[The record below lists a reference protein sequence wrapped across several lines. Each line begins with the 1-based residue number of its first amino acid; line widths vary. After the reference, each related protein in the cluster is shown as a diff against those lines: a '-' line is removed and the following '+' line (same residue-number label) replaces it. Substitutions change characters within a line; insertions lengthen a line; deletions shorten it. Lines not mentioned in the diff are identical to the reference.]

1 MTACP
6 SGVVLVEVE
15 RIGVVEGVRRG
26 HLVVLD
32 PDGNVRLAVG
42 EVWAPMFPRSS
53 LKPVQAVAMLRSG
66 LSLAPEEVAL
76 ASSSHD
82 GEPMHVA
89 GVDAML
95 AAGGLDESDLECPP
109 DLPSGD
115 DARQT
120 VLAAGDGPRRIYMN
134 CSGKHAA
141 MLRTCVVNDWPLSGY
156 LPATHPLQQRIAE
169 TIAAV
174 ADEPIAA
181 IGVDGCGAPVFA
193 ISLTALARSF
203 SRLATGAGVEPA
215 VASAMRSHPALV
227 GGTTQVSSRV
237 MAGVPGVIVKNG
249 AEGVFA
255 AALMD
260 GGALALKIDDGA
272 SRAADRVLVGALRR
286 LGVDAQVLDALAEEP
301 VLGGGAR
308 VGSVRLRPGVL

>member
-1 MTACP
+1 VKAYP
-6 SGVVLVEVE
+6 SGEVLVEVE
-15 RIGVVEGVRRG
+15 RSGVVEGVHRG

-32 PDGNVRLAVG
+32 PDGSVRLAIG
-42 EVWAPMFPRSS
+42 EVCAPMFPRSS
-53 LKPVQAVAMLRSG
+53 LKPVQAVAMLRCG
-66 LSLAPEEVAL
+66 LELAPQEVAL

-82 GEPMHVA
+82 GEPMHIT
-89 GVDAML
+89 GVKDVL

-109 DLPSGD
+109 DLPTGE
-115 DARQT
+115 DARQA

-156 LPATHPLQQRIAE
+156 LPPTHQLQQRIAE

-174 ADEPIAA
+174 ADEPVAA

-193 ISLTALARSF
+193 ISLIALAQSF
-203 SRLATGAGVEPA
+203 SRLATADGTEGT
-215 VASAMRSHPALV
+215 VASAMRAHPAMV
-227 GGTTQVSSRV
+227 GGTTQISSRV

-272 SRAADRVLVGALRR
+272 PRAADRVLVGALRR
-286 LGVDAQVLDALAEEP
+286 LGVEAQILDELAEEP

>member
-1 MTACP
+1 MTAYP
-6 SGVVLVEVE
+6 SGEVLVEIE
-15 RIGVVEGVRRG
+15 RSGVVEGVHRG

-32 PDGNVRLAVG
+32 PNGAVRLAIG
-42 EVWAPMFPRSS
+42 EVRAPMFPRSS

-66 LSLAPEEVAL
+66 LFLAPEEVAL

-82 GEPMHVA
+82 GEPMHIA
-89 GVDAML
+89 GVQAML
-95 AAGGLDESDLECPP
+95 ATGGLDESDLECPP
-109 DLPSGD
+109 DLPTGEG
-115 DARQT
+115 ARQA

-156 LPATHPLQQRIAE
+156 LPPTHPLQQRIAE

-174 ADEPIAA
+174 ADEPVAA

-203 SRLATGAGVEPA
+203 SRLATGNGADAA
-215 VASAMRSHPALV
+215 VAAAMRAYPALV

-260 GGALALKIDDGA
+260 GGALALKVDDGA

-286 LGVDAQVLDALAEEP
+286 LGVDAQILDDLAEEP

>member
-1 MTACP
+1 MTAYP
-6 SGVVLVEVE
+6 SGEVLVEVE
-15 RIGVVEGVRRG
+15 RSGVVEGLHRG
-26 HLVVLD
+26 HVVVLD
-32 PDGNVRLAVG
+32 PDGGVRLAIG
-42 EVWAPMFPRSS
+42 EVRAPMFPRSA
-53 LKPVQAVAMLRSG
+53 LKPVQAVAMLRCG
-66 LSLAPEEVAL
+66 LSLAPEEIAL

-82 GEPMHVA
+82 GEPMHVT
-89 GVDAML
+89 GVQAML

-109 DLPSGD
+109 DLPTAAIAY
-115 DARQT
+115 DAI
-120 VLAAGDGPRRIYMN
+120 LAAGGRPRRIYMN

-141 MLRTCVVNDWPLSGY
+141 MLRTCVVHEWPLSGY
-156 LPATHPLQQRIAE
+156 LPPTHPLQQRIAE
-169 TIAAV
+169 TIAAI

-181 IGVDGCGAPVFA
+181 IGIDGCGAPVFA
-193 ISLTALARSF
+193 ISLIALARSF
-203 SRLATGAGVEPA
+203 CRLATADGSEAA
-215 VASAMRSHPALV
+215 VASAMRAYPQLV
-227 GGTTQVSSRV
+227 GGTTQVSSRI

-286 LGVDAQVLDALAEEP
+286 LGVDAPVLDDLAEGP
-301 VLGGGAR
+301 VLGGSAR